1 MKIRLLTASIII
13 IAIFSG
19 SCSDSE
25 DRIKRKAENIHRSVL
40 TLDSHTDTPMML
52 GHKNYDIGKR
62 NDARNR
68 GGKIDFPR
76 MKEGGLDAVFFAVFV
91 GQGPRDEQ
99 GHEKAYQKAV
109 KLFENIEDA
118 LTQHPDMAEP
128 AATADEVA
136 AIKNKGKAAVLIGI
150 ENGYPIGNDLSI
162 IKEFYDRGAR
172 YITLAHTRNNDIC
185 DSSTDDEEHGGL
197 SDLGKQVVHEMNRL
211 GMMVDVSH
219 ISDKSFYDVLEITKV
234 PVIASH
240 SNARTVCDNPRNLTD
255 EMLLALRENGGVVQ
269 VCILSSYV
277 KDLPENPEKESAL
290 KELRERY
297 NYFKDIS
304 EEEMTKAGEEWYEIE
319 RKFPGQLATVSDLAD
334 HIDHIVNLIGI
345 DHVGIGTDFD
355 GGGGLEDC
363 FDVSEI
369 GNITLELVR
378 RGYSKKD
385 ISKIWL
391 ENFLRVF
398 RAVQA
403 GAEV

>member
-1 MKIRLLTASIII
+1 
-13 IAIFSG
+13 
-19 SCSDSE
+19 
-25 DRIKRKAENIHRSVL
+25 
-40 TLDSHTDTPMML
+40 
-52 GHKNYDIGKR
+52 
-62 NDARNR
+62 
-68 GGKIDFPR
+68 
-76 MKEGGLDAVFFAVFV
+76 
-91 GQGPRDEQ
+91 
-99 GHEKAYQKAV
+99 
-109 KLFENIEDA
+109 
-118 LTQHPDMAEP
+118 
-128 AATADEVA
+128 
-136 AIKNKGKAAVLIGI
+136 
-150 ENGYPIGNDLSI
+150 
-162 IKEFYDRGAR
+162 
-172 YITLAHTRNNDIC
+172 
-185 DSSTDDEEHGGL
+185 
-197 SDLGKQVVHEMNRL
+197 
-211 GMMVDVSH
+211 
-219 ISDKSFYDVLEITKV
+219 
-234 PVIASH
+234 
-240 SNARTVCDNPRNLTD
+240 
-255 EMLLALRENGGVVQ
+255 LRENGGVVQ

-385 ISKIWL
+385 ISKIWS